1 MAKFSIR
8 FKGKGWGIGMQHS
21 QNIWLPF
28 LLKTGEYGGC
38 SYYETMALFLD
49 CFKVKGWGGGGGGGL
64 SNLTDGFVSISFG
77 PVILIKKV

>member
-49 CFKVKGWGGGGGGGL
+49 CFKVKGWGKGGGGL